1 MQINYSVGRSVSDQ
15 RPSPAVAGSFAE
27 YQQAIKKLTKR
38 INISPSD
45 TKAIFDKKKKALN
58 YIWGAMKN
66 AKKGR
71 NALNAGNRSVLWLDM
86 DGCTLDAWE
95 MLTGI
100 LGFYQCFAYTTASH
114 EHPVAQGEQRWRI
127 GFLLSREVTASEYA
141 QLGPRI
147 EQELMDCFELLSD
160 LAIKWDRSVY
170 EPSHM
175 VFAPHEGAK
184 YESFEGTVVDVDTLL
199 ASDNTPVIE
208 QVDLPKPD
216 NDDLT
221 RLVDLQNINEQTFE
235 DLRSAMFHP
244 LVLADAAPRSD
255 KHDAWAAMGC
265 RLAWFIGTEFED
277 WARSIWLEW
286 SAKGGGS
293 QDDVDIAAKRWDD
306 GKLKAERTGYQSIF
320 ALAQKKG
327 WVNPGSERLKT
338 AVVSEIELP
347 VSQPHLGG
355 YGTPGKF
362 IVEGLIPVGVTAIY
376 GASSTFKSYTALS
389 ISLRVALMEHRWA
402 GRNIKG
408 GSVLYIAAEGGSS
421 IAPRVG
427 AWADKY
433 NNGNPIKNFYT
444 LPRAV
449 DLAEPKVVNG
459 VLKEIKRI
467 KDVTGEPVRM
477 IVIDTL
483 SQSMNSGDEN
493 SAGDMAKFLAGAT
506 KVASEIEAAVVFIHH
521 TGKDSNKG
529 MRGSSAA
536 FANVDSVI
544 KVERVGESVNLIN
557 EKQRTGPT
565 QPTKSYHVPIVALP
579 DYVIEQN
586 ESVNNDYTSTEGE
599 IYEPVRL
606 TTERVFEDVPF
617 AEIITAFDDESKPTK
632 RDTHEAWVWDQLDS
646 AGGRIERA
654 VLRERWKDL
663 GMESNIL
670 RTVISRMK
678 KSQGVSE
685 SSDGI
690 IYDSIL
696 ALERED
702 NVQKDDR
709 KNFHSLQERQKRQ
722 NQPREEII

>member
-1 MQINYSVGRSVSDQ
+1 MQIRYSVGRSVNDKC
-15 RPSPAVAGSFAE
+15 PSPAVAGSFAE
-27 YQQAIKKLTKR
+27 YHQAIKKLTKP

-45 TKAIFDKKKKALN
+45 PKAIFDKKKKALN

-66 AKKGR
+66 VKKGR

-86 DGCTLDAWE
+86 DGCTSAAWE
-95 MLTGI
+95 MLSGI

-127 GFLLSREVTASEYA
+127 GFLLSREVTALEYKA
-141 QLGPRI
+141 LGPRI

-160 LAIKWDRSVY
+160 LAIKWDRLVY

-184 YESFEGTVVDVDTLL
+184 YESFEGTVIDVDTLL

-208 QVDLPKPD
+208 QVDLSTPD

-221 RLVDLQNINEQTFE
+221 RLVDLQNINDQTFE
-235 DLRSAMFHP
+235 DLRSALWYP
-244 LVLADAAPRSD
+244 KILNQAENYPSWVD
-255 KHDAWAAMGC
+255 MGN
-265 RLAWFIGTEFED
+265 RLAWFKGTTFED
-277 WARSIWLEW
+277 EAKKMWLAW
-286 SAKGGGS
+286 SSAADKGNLSAAEAKWPEL
-293 QDDVDIAAKRWDD
+293 R
-306 GKLKAERTGYQSIF
+306 AERTGYQAIF
-320 ALAQKKG
+320 SLAQKAG
-327 WVNPGSERLKT
+327 WVNPGAARLKT
-338 AVVSEIELP
+338 AVASEIELP

-389 ISLRVALMEHRWA
+389 ISLRIALMKQRWS

-433 NNGNPIKNFYT
+433 NNGKPIKNFYT

-467 KDVTGEPVRM
+467 EQVTGEPVRM
-477 IVIDTL
+477 VVVDTL

-506 KVASEIEAAVVFIHH
+506 KVASEAAVVFIHH

-565 QPTKSYHVPIVALP
+565 QPTKSYHVPTVALP
-579 DYVIEQN
+579 DYVIEQTEN
-586 ESVNNDYTSTEGE
+586 VNNDYTSTEGE

-632 RDTHEAWVWDQLDS
+632 RDTHETWVWEQLDS

-690 IYDSIL
+690 IHDSIL

-702 NVQKDDR
+702 NVQKDER

-722 NQPREEII
+722 NQPREGII

>member
-1 MQINYSVGRSVSDQ
+1 MQINYSVGRSVTDQ

-27 YQQAIKKLTKR
+27 YQQAIKKLTKH

-45 TKAIFDKKKKALN
+45 PKAVFDKKKKALN

-66 AKKGR
+66 VKKGR

-86 DGCTLDAWE
+86 DGCALDAWE

-114 EHPVAQGEQRWRI
+114 EHPVVQGEQRWRI

-184 YESFEGTVVDVDTLL
+184 YQSFEGTVVDVDTLL

-208 QVDLPKPD
+208 HIDVPKSD

-221 RLVDLQNINEQTFE
+221 RLVDLQNINDQTFE
-235 DLRSAMFHP
+235 DLRSALWYPKMINQAENYP
-244 LVLADAAPRSD
+244 SWVD
-255 KHDAWAAMGC
+255 MGN
-265 RLAWFIGTEFED
+265 RLAWFKDTPFEEEAKKMWLD
-277 WARSIWLEW
+277 WS
-286 SAKGGGS
+286 SAADKGNLS
-293 QDDVDIAAKRWDD
+293 AAEAKWPELR
-306 GKLKAERTGYQSIF
+306 AERTGYQAIF
-320 ALAQKKG
+320 SLAQKAG
-327 WVNPGSERLKT
+327 WVNPGAARLKT
-338 AVVSEIELP
+338 GVASEIELP

-389 ISLRVALMEHRWA
+389 ISLRVALMKHRWA

-421 IAPRVG
+421 ISPRVG
-427 AWADKY
+427 VWADKY

-477 IVIDTL
+477 VVVDTL

-506 KVASEIEAAVVFIHH
+506 RVASEIEAAVVFIHH

-544 KVERVGESVNLIN
+544 KVELVGESVNLIN

-565 QPTKSYHVPIVALP
+565 QPTKSYHVPTVPLP

-617 AEIITAFDDESKPTK
+617 AEIITTFDDESKPTK
-632 RDTHEAWVWDQLDS
+632 RDTHEAWVWEQLDS

-696 ALERED
+696 ALEREND
-702 NVQKDDR
+702 QKDER
-709 KNFHSLQERQKRQ
+709 KNFHSLQEKQKSQ